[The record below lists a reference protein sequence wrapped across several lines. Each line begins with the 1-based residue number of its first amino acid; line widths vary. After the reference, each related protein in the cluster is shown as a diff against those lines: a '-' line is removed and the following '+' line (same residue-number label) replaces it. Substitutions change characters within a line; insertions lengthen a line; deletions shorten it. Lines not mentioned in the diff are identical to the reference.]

1 MFRLSEHLTLSN
13 PEAEFQMEKRN
24 GIFEGNDPF
33 VIAQRWLSEAE
44 VCEINDPNAMA
55 LSTVDQ
61 SGFPNARMVLLKSIE
76 PNAFVFYTNYESR
89 KSNEINETA
98 KGAICFY
105 WKSLNRQVRLTGSIN
120 KVSDQVSDKYY
131 QSRSRGSR
139 IGAWASKQSRELESR
154 EVLMEKVKLLESKY
168 DEDIPRPTFWGG
180 FALKPDEFE
189 FWEDGDFRLHDRF
202 VLKPTSLKNEWTAKR
217 YYP

>member
-1 MFRLSEHLTLSN
+1 
-13 PEAEFQMEKRN
+13 MELDK
-24 GIFEGNDPF
+24 IVDPILLF
-33 VIAQRWLSEAE
+33 KNWLSEAE
-44 VCEINDPNAMA
+44 KNEIRDPNAMQLA
-55 LSTVDQ
+55 TV
-61 SGFPNARMVLLKSIE
+61 SKNGMPSVRTVLLKDIIDTS
-76 PNAFVFYTNYESR
+76 FVFYTNYESR

-105 WKSLNRQVRLTGSIN
+105 WKSLNRQVRLTGSVN

>member
-1 MFRLSEHLTLSN
+1 
-13 PEAEFQMEKRN
+13 MELDK
-24 GIFEGNDPF
+24 IVDPILLF
-33 VIAQRWLSEAE
+33 KNWLSEAE
-44 VCEINDPNAMA
+44 KNEIRDPNAMQLA
-55 LSTVDQ
+55 TV
-61 SGFPNARMVLLKSIE
+61 SKNGMPSVRTVLLKDIIDTS
-76 PNAFVFYTNYESR
+76 FVFYTNYESR

-189 FWEDGDFRLHDRF
+189 FWEDGNFRLHDRF
-202 VLKPTSLKNEWTAKR
+202 VLKPTALENEWIARR

>member
-1 MFRLSEHLTLSN
+1 
-13 PEAEFQMEKRN
+13 MELDR
-24 GIFEGNDPF
+24 IVDPILLF
-33 VIAQRWLSEAE
+33 KNWLSEAE
-44 VCEINDPNAMA
+44 KNEIRDPNAMQLA
-55 LSTVDQ
+55 TV
-61 SGFPNARMVLLKSIE
+61 SKNGMPSVRTVLLKDIIDTS
-76 PNAFVFYTNYESR
+76 FVFYTNYESR

-202 VLKPTSLKNEWTAKR
+202 VLKPTSLKNEWIAKR

>member
-1 MFRLSEHLTLSN
+1 
-13 PEAEFQMEKRN
+13 MELDR
-24 GIFEGNDPF
+24 IVDPILLF
-33 VIAQRWLSEAE
+33 KNWLSEAE
-44 VCEINDPNAMA
+44 KNEIRDPNAMQLA
-55 LSTVDQ
+55 TV
-61 SGFPNARMVLLKSIE
+61 SKNGMPSVRTVLLKDIIDTS
-76 PNAFVFYTNYESR
+76 FVFYTNYESR

-168 DEDIPRPTFWGG
+168 NEDIPRPTFWGG

>member
-1 MFRLSEHLTLSN
+1 
-13 PEAEFQMEKRN
+13 MELDK
-24 GIFEGNDPF
+24 IVDPILLF
-33 VIAQRWLSEAE
+33 KNWLSEAE
-44 VCEINDPNAMA
+44 KNEIRDPNAMQLA
-55 LSTVDQ
+55 TV
-61 SGFPNARMVLLKSIE
+61 SKNGMPSVRTVLLKDIIDTS
-76 PNAFVFYTNYESR
+76 FVFYTNYESR

-131 QSRSRGSR
+131 QSRSRGSK

-202 VLKPTSLKNEWTAKR
+202 VLKPTALKNEWTAKR

>member
-1 MFRLSEHLTLSN
+1 
-13 PEAEFQMEKRN
+13 MELDK
-24 GIFEGNDPF
+24 IVDPILLF
-33 VIAQRWLSEAE
+33 KNWLSEAE
-44 VCEINDPNAMA
+44 KNEIRDPNAMQLA
-55 LSTVDQ
+55 TV
-61 SGFPNARMVLLKSIE
+61 SKNGMPSVRTVLLKDIIDTS
-76 PNAFVFYTNYESR
+76 FVFYTNYESR

-202 VLKPTSLKNEWTAKR
+202 VLKPTSLKDEWTAKR

>member
-1 MFRLSEHLTLSN
+1 MELDKIVDPTLLFKN
-13 PEAEFQMEKRN
+13 
-24 GIFEGNDPF
+24 
-33 VIAQRWLSEAE
+33 WLSEAE
-44 VCEINDPNAMA
+44 KNEIRDPNAMQLA
-55 LSTVDQ
+55 TV
-61 SGFPNARMVLLKSIE
+61 SKNGMPSVRTVLLKDIIDTS
-76 PNAFVFYTNYESR
+76 FVFYTNYESR
-89 KSNEINETA
+89 KSNEISETA

-202 VLKPTSLKNEWTAKR
+202 VLKPTALKNEWTAKR

>member
-1 MFRLSEHLTLSN
+1 
-13 PEAEFQMEKRN
+13 MELDR
-24 GIFEGNDPF
+24 IVDPILLF
-33 VIAQRWLSEAE
+33 KNWLSEAE
-44 VCEINDPNAMA
+44 KNEIRDPNAMQLA
-55 LSTVDQ
+55 TV
-61 SGFPNARMVLLKSIE
+61 SKNGMPSVRTVLLKDIIDTS
-76 PNAFVFYTNYESR
+76 FVFYTNYESR

-202 VLKPTSLKNEWTAKR
+202 VLKPTALKNEWTARR

>member
-1 MFRLSEHLTLSN
+1 
-13 PEAEFQMEKRN
+13 MELDK
-24 GIFEGNDPF
+24 IVDPILLF
-33 VIAQRWLSEAE
+33 KNWLSEAE
-44 VCEINDPNAMA
+44 KNEIRDPNAMQLA
-55 LSTVDQ
+55 TV
-61 SGFPNARMVLLKSIE
+61 SKNGMPSVRTVLLKDIIDTS
-76 PNAFVFYTNYESR
+76 FVFYTNYESR

-105 WKSLNRQVRLTGSIN
+105 WKSLNRQVRLTGSMN

-202 VLKPTSLKNEWTAKR
+202 VLKPTALKNEWTAKR

>member
-1 MFRLSEHLTLSN
+1 MELDKIVDPTLLFKN
-13 PEAEFQMEKRN
+13 
-24 GIFEGNDPF
+24 
-33 VIAQRWLSEAE
+33 WLSEAE
-44 VCEINDPNAMA
+44 QNEIRDPNAMQLA
-55 LSTVDQ
+55 TV
-61 SGFPNARMVLLKSIE
+61 SKIGMPSVRTVLLKDIIDG
-76 PNAFVFYTNYESR
+76 AFIFYTNYESR

-120 KVSDQVSDKYY
+120 KVSDEVSDKYY

-154 EVLMEKVKLLESKY
+154 EVLMEKVKLLESKH
-168 DEDIPRPTFWGG
+168 DENIPRPIFWGG

-202 VLKPTSLKNEWTAKR
+202 ILKPTKIKNQWIAKR

>member
-1 MFRLSEHLTLSN
+1 
-13 PEAEFQMEKRN
+13 MELDK
-24 GIFEGNDPF
+24 IVDPILLF
-33 VIAQRWLSEAE
+33 KNWLSEAE
-44 VCEINDPNAMA
+44 KNEIRDPNAMQLA
-55 LSTVDQ
+55 TV
-61 SGFPNARMVLLKSIE
+61 SKNGMPSVRTVLLKDIIDRS
-76 PNAFVFYTNYESR
+76 FVFYTNYESR

-154 EVLMEKVKLLESKY
+154 EVLIEKVKLLESKY

-202 VLKPTSLKNEWTAKR
+202 VLKPTALKNEWTAKR

>member
-1 MFRLSEHLTLSN
+1 
-13 PEAEFQMEKRN
+13 MELDK
-24 GIFEGNDPF
+24 IVDPILLF
-33 VIAQRWLSEAE
+33 KNWLSEAE
-44 VCEINDPNAMA
+44 KNEIRDPNAMQLA
-55 LSTVDQ
+55 TV
-61 SGFPNARMVLLKSIE
+61 SKNGMPSVRTVLLKDIIDTS
-76 PNAFVFYTNYESR
+76 FVFYTNYESR

-202 VLKPTSLKNEWTAKR
+202 VLTPTALKNEWTAKR

>member
-1 MFRLSEHLTLSN
+1 
-13 PEAEFQMEKRN
+13 MELDK
-24 GIFEGNDPF
+24 IVDPILLF
-33 VIAQRWLSEAE
+33 KNWLSEAE
-44 VCEINDPNAMA
+44 KNEIRDPNAMQLA
-55 LSTVDQ
+55 TV
-61 SGFPNARMVLLKSIE
+61 SKNGMPSVRTVLLKDIIDTS
-76 PNAFVFYTNYESR
+76 FVFYTNYKSR

-202 VLKPTSLKNEWTAKR
+202 VLKPTALKNEWTAKR

>member
-1 MFRLSEHLTLSN
+1 
-13 PEAEFQMEKRN
+13 MELDK
-24 GIFEGNDPF
+24 IVDPILLF
-33 VIAQRWLSEAE
+33 KKWLSEAE
-44 VCEINDPNAMA
+44 KNEIRDPNAMQLA
-55 LSTVDQ
+55 TV
-61 SGFPNARMVLLKSIE
+61 SKNGMPSVRTVLLKDIIDTS
-76 PNAFVFYTNYESR
+76 FVFYTNYESR

-98 KGAICFY
+98 KAAICFY
-105 WKSLNRQVRLTGSIN
+105 WKSLNRQVRLTGSVN

>member
-1 MFRLSEHLTLSN
+1 LELD
-13 PEAEFQMEKRN
+13 K
-24 GIFEGNDPF
+24 IVDPILLF
-33 VIAQRWLSEAE
+33 KNWLSEAE
-44 VCEINDPNAMA
+44 KNEIRDPNAMQLA
-55 LSTVDQ
+55 TV
-61 SGFPNARMVLLKSIE
+61 SKNGMPSVRTVLLKDIIDTS
-76 PNAFVFYTNYESR
+76 FVFYTNYESR
-89 KSNEINETA
+89 KSNEISETA

>member
-1 MFRLSEHLTLSN
+1 
-13 PEAEFQMEKRN
+13 MELDK
-24 GIFEGNDPF
+24 IVDPILLF
-33 VIAQRWLSEAE
+33 KNWLSEAE
-44 VCEINDPNAMA
+44 KNEIRDPNAMQLA
-55 LSTVDQ
+55 TV
-61 SGFPNARMVLLKSIE
+61 SKNGMPSVRTVLLKDIIDTS
-76 PNAFVFYTNYESR
+76 FVFYTNYESR
-89 KSNEINETA
+89 KSNEISETA

-168 DEDIPRPTFWGG
+168 NEDIPRPTFWGG

-202 VLKPTSLKNEWTAKR
+202 VLKPTALKNEWTAKR

>member
-1 MFRLSEHLTLSN
+1 
-13 PEAEFQMEKRN
+13 MELDR
-24 GIFEGNDPF
+24 IVDPILLF
-33 VIAQRWLSEAE
+33 KNWLSEAE
-44 VCEINDPNAMA
+44 KNEIRDPNAMQLA
-55 LSTVDQ
+55 TV
-61 SGFPNARMVLLKSIE
+61 SKNGMPSVRTVLLKDIIDTS
-76 PNAFVFYTNYESR
+76 FVFYTNYESR

-105 WKSLNRQVRLTGSIN
+105 WKSLNRQVRLTGSVN

-202 VLKPTSLKNEWTAKR
+202 VLKPTALKNEWTARR

>member
-1 MFRLSEHLTLSN
+1 
-13 PEAEFQMEKRN
+13 MELDK
-24 GIFEGNDPF
+24 IVDPILLF
-33 VIAQRWLSEAE
+33 KNWLSEAE
-44 VCEINDPNAMA
+44 KNEIRDPNAMQLA
-55 LSTVDQ
+55 TV
-61 SGFPNARMVLLKSIE
+61 SKNGMPSVRTVLLKDIIDTS
-76 PNAFVFYTNYESR
+76 FVFYTNYESR

-202 VLKPTSLKNEWTAKR
+202 VLKPTALENKWTAKR

>member
-1 MFRLSEHLTLSN
+1 
-13 PEAEFQMEKRN
+13 MELDK
-24 GIFEGNDPF
+24 IVDPILLF
-33 VIAQRWLSEAE
+33 KNWLSEAQKN
-44 VCEINDPNAMA
+44 EIRDPNAMQLA
-55 LSTVDQ
+55 TV
-61 SGFPNARMVLLKSIE
+61 SKNGMPSVRTVLLKDIIDTS
-76 PNAFVFYTNYESR
+76 FVFYTNYESR

-105 WKSLNRQVRLTGSIN
+105 WKSLNRQVRLTGSVN

-131 QSRSRGSR
+131 QSRSRGSK
-139 IGAWASKQSRELESR
+139 IGAWASKQSKELESR

-202 VLKPTSLKNEWTAKR
+202 VLKPTALKNEWIAKL

>member
-1 MFRLSEHLTLSN
+1 
-13 PEAEFQMEKRN
+13 MELDK
-24 GIFEGNDPF
+24 IVDPILF
-33 VIAQRWLSEAE
+33 FKNWLSEAE
-44 VCEINDPNAMA
+44 KNEIRDPNAMQLA
-55 LSTVDQ
+55 TV
-61 SGFPNARMVLLKSIE
+61 SKNGMPSVRTVLLKDIIDTS
-76 PNAFVFYTNYESR
+76 FVFYTNYESR

-202 VLKPTSLKNEWTAKR
+202 ILSPTKIKNKWIAKR
-217 YYP
+217 HYP

>member
-1 MFRLSEHLTLSN
+1 LELDR
-13 PEAEFQMEKRN
+13 
-24 GIFEGNDPF
+24 IVDPILLF
-33 VIAQRWLSEAE
+33 KNWLSEAE
-44 VCEINDPNAMA
+44 KNEIRDPNAMQLA
-55 LSTVDQ
+55 TV
-61 SGFPNARMVLLKSIE
+61 SKNGMPSVRTVLLKDIIDTS
-76 PNAFVFYTNYESR
+76 FVFYTNYESR